1 MQRGYLIKLD
11 VKFISLYRLIKTSL
25 INSRSITRLHYYA
38 GAYKEVAIFTKR
50 KPFMIN
56 ETSGKVFV
64 ISKGLLS
71 CLGKGYL
78 PQRILVYIL

>member
-25 INSRSITRLHYYA
+25 INSRSLPRLRYYA
-38 GAYKEVAIFTKR
+38 VAYTGVAIFTKR

-56 ETSGKVFV
+56 ETSGKVF
-64 ISKGLLS
+64 ISKGLLL

-78 PQRILVYIL
+78 PQRVYIL